1 VRLTATYLAAN
12 VQALGRDPRVV
23 KWGVKSG
30 VVLGAFI
37 IITTLGFV
45 SAQETPIHAE
55 IRQVYDL
62 QPHLLTQQQM
72 AQNSRV
78 LDQFWTRA
86 EERPELY
93 VAALRQELGNFA
105 NPSFFLYDGSILL
118 LSLSD
123 TPADRKTALAAIS
136 RCDLRDLKAT
146 DYFLQVHHLA
156 VLNEDTTAAAFHVL
170 ERPDFEVVF
179 GEHVLTLGQDYA
191 LVYLLLPTEQ
201 NYWLGP
207 AIARIGIERDQTAQ
221 QSLLL
226 LLWYAQ
232 TDTADKAVRD
242 FAADA
247 AKPAAVRS
255 YAQGLIAR
263 KGNLGPAQRAEAMGM
278 TEQSLRQKRRER
290 LKEVSDEA
298 LRDLDN
304 YTMMLMSKRD

>member
-1 VRLTATYLAAN
+1 M
-12 VQALGRDPRVV
+12 
-23 KWGVKSG
+23 KSE
-30 VVLGAFI
+30 VVLSVFI
-37 IITTLGFV
+37 LITAVGFV
-45 SAQETPIHAE
+45 SAQQVPIHAE
-55 IRQVYDL
+55 IQQVYNF
-62 QPHLLTQQQM
+62 QPHLLNRQQM
-72 AQNSRV
+72 AQKSTV
-78 LDQFWTRA
+78 LDRFWTHA
-86 EERPELY
+86 EEQPALY

-156 VLNEDTTAAAFHVL
+156 ALNEDTTAAAFHVL
-170 ERPDFEVVF
+170 EQPDFKVVF

-191 LVYLLLPTEQ
+191 LLYLLLPTEQ

-207 AIARIGIERDQTAQ
+207 AITRIGRERDQTAQ

-242 FAADA
+242 FAADS
-247 AKPAAVRS
+247 AKPAAVRL
-255 YAQGLIAR
+255 YAQGLIER
-263 KGNLGPAQRAEAMGM
+263 KSNLGPAVRAEAVGT
-278 TEQSLRQKRRER
+278 TEESLRQKRRER
-290 LKEVSDEA
+290 LKRVSDEA
-298 LRDLDN
+298 LKDLDI
-304 YTMMLMSKRD
+304 YTMMLISKRQ

>member
-1 VRLTATYLAAN
+1 MKSKAAYSLFILLLATARFVTAQ
-12 VQALGRDPRVV
+12 QAL
-23 KWGVKSG
+23 
-30 VVLGAFI
+30 
-37 IITTLGFV
+37 
-45 SAQETPIHAE
+45 IHAK
-55 IRQVYDL
+55 IQQVYNF
-62 QPHLLTQQQM
+62 QPHLLNQQQM
-72 AQNSRV
+72 AQKSRV
-78 LDQFWTRA
+78 LDRFWTQA
-86 EERPELY
+86 EEQPELY
-93 VAALRQELGNFA
+93 VAGLRQELGDFA

-170 ERPDFEVVF
+170 EQPDFKVVF

-207 AIARIGIERDQTAQ
+207 AITRIGRERDQTAQ

-232 TDTADKAVRD
+232 TDTADQAVRD
-242 FAADA
+242 FAADS

-263 KGNLGPAQRAEAMGM
+263 KGNLAPAERAEALGT
-278 TEQSLRQKRRER
+278 TEASLRQKRRAR
-290 LKEVSDEA
+290 PKGVSDEA
-298 LRDLDN
+298 LKDLDI
-304 YTMMLMSKRD
+304 YTMMLMSK